1 MINIRKRGNVYQY
14 SFEIAK
20 VDGKRRQIT
29 KSEFATK
36 KEAQKA
42 GVIAYNEYMN
52 TGNNSNQVT
61 CHMQIIW
68 NIGLAHMQI

>member
-29 KSEFATK
+29 KSGFATK

-42 GVIAYNEYMN
+42 G
-52 TGNNSNQVT
+52 GNS
-61 CHMQIIW
+61 I
-68 NIGLAHMQI
+68 